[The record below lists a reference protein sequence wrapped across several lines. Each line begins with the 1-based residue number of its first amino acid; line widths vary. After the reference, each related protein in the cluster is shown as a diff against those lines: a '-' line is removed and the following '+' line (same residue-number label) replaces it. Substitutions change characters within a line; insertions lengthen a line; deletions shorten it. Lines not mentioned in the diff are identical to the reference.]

1 MIQIPPDMHC
11 EESGVCFYFVSID
24 KSTNTLQQLQSSQTE
39 GRHLAIFNQSRFL
52 NNYPCQVFHLQ
63 IFLIIS
69 FNSSMVTPFCIQ
81 TRFISPPFINRHL
94 SYFEGFFFVITK
106 DTPRLVWL
114 SGLSTGLQT
123 KRSQVWFPVR
133 AHAWVA
139 SQVPNKGHMSGNCT
153 LMFLS
158 LKSINKNFF

>member
-69 FNSSMVTPFCIQ
+69 FNSSVVTLFCIQ

-94 SYFEGFFFVITK
+94 SYFEGFF
-106 DTPRLVWL
+106 LL
-114 SGLSTGLQT
+114 LQRIHPGWCGSVDWALAC
-123 KRSQVWFPVR
+123 KPNGRWFDSQ
-133 AHAWVA
+133 
-139 SQVPNKGHMSGNCT
+139 SGHMPGLHARSPVDSVREATTHWC
-153 LMFLS
+153 FSPFS
-158 LKSINKNFF
+158 LPSPI